1 MITLK
6 SIILPGALVLLLGG
20 CAKDETPMVNEWTSA
35 EVLSKSTGGLQWLK
49 DESGEGN
56 HQCPPNGNKCSKFE
70 ALAAGD
76 KGPIRTVYTAVTG
89 GNQQA
94 IISAFTTH
102 KTTLL
107 KYIPQSLVNAVIQ
120 GQLVP
125 TAFYNPTKGL
135 HFLVFGNAPNEQVYQ
150 FNLN

>member
-1 MITLK
+1 MHHDLIT
-6 SIILPGALVLLLGG
+6 SPGGQSALVRG
-20 CAKDETPMVNEWTSA
+20 A
-35 EVLSKSTGGLQWLK
+35 
-49 DESGEGN
+49 
-56 HQCPPNGNKCSKFE
+56 
-70 ALAAGD
+70 
-76 KGPIRTVYTAVTG
+76 
-89 GNQQA
+89 
-94 IISAFTTH
+94 H